1 MFQLKD
7 KAQFLKRTRTLL
19 FLFSALFMLSA
30 CGEDS
35 DLDNA
40 VLKMNDDNILF
51 MNISLGFIMLGV
63 ALKLR
68 VKDFVLVFSAPKSV
82 LIGCLSQ
89 FVALPFLT
97 FLLVLIL
104 NPMPSVA
111 MGMMIVAACPGGNIS
126 NFMTSLANGNTA
138 LSVCM
143 TAIASVAA
151 VFMTPFNI
159 SFWGG
164 MYAPTSEI
172 LSDVSLDFFAMLKI
186 VGMILLIPLA
196 LGMLL
201 RAFKPKI
208 ADLLVPITHYGSIL
222 IFGGIVVFAFG
233 ANTDL
238 FVKYIHLIVFIV
250 LAHNALG
257 ILTGFSLARIFR
269 LPSAD
274 QKTLAIETGIQNSG
288 LGLGLI
294 FAFFD
299 GMGGMA
305 IVAGWWS
312 IWHII
317 SGLSIAYFL
326 KNKNLKD

>member
-1 MFQLKD
+1 MSQLKNEI
-7 KAQFLKRTRTLL
+7 QLLKRTKALL
-19 FLFSALFMLSA
+19 FLISALFILSA

-40 VLKMNDDNILF
+40 VLKMNEDNILF

-68 VKDFVLVFSAPKSV
+68 VKDFILVFSAPKSV
-82 LIGCLSQ
+82 IIGFLSQ

-97 FLLVLIL
+97 YLLVLIL

-126 NFMTSLANGNTA
+126 NFMTALANGNTA

-143 TAIASVAA
+143 TAIASVSA
-151 VFMTPFNI
+151 VFMTPINI

-164 MYAPTSEI
+164 LYAPTSVI
-172 LSDVSLDFFAMLKI
+172 LNEVSLDFFEMLKI
-186 VGMILLIPLA
+186 VGVILLIPLII
-196 LGMLL
+196 GMLL

-208 ADLLVPITHYGSIL
+208 ADILLPVTHYGSIL

-238 FVKYIHLIVFIV
+238 FVKYIHLIIFIV
-250 LAHNALG
+250 LAHNTIG
-257 ILTGFSLARIFR
+257 IFTGYSLARLFK
-269 LPSAD
+269 LPGPD
-274 QKTLAIETGIQNSG
+274 HKTLAIETGIQNSG

-305 IVAGWWS
+305 IVAGWWG

-317 SGLSIAYFL
+317 SGLSIAYFF
-326 KNKNLKD
+326 KNKKL

>member
-1 MFQLKD
+1 MSQLKN
-7 KAQFLKRTRTLL
+7 KTQLLKRTKALL
-19 FLFSALFMLSA
+19 FLFSALFILSA

-40 VLKMNDDNILF
+40 VLKMNEDNILF

-68 VKDFVLVFSAPKSV
+68 VKDFILVFSAPKSV
-82 LIGCLSQ
+82 IIGFLSQ

-97 FLLVLIL
+97 YLLVLIL

-126 NFMTSLANGNTA
+126 NFMTALANGNTA

-143 TAIASVAA
+143 TAIASISA
-151 VFMTPFNI
+151 VFMTPINI

-164 MYAPTSEI
+164 LYAPSSVI
-172 LSDVSLDFFAMLKI
+172 LNEVSLDFFEMLKI
-186 VGMILLIPLA
+186 VGMILLIPLII
-196 LGMLL
+196 GMLL

-208 ADLLVPITHYGSIL
+208 ADILLPVTHYGSIL

-238 FVKYIHLIVFIV
+238 FVKYIHLIIFIV
-250 LAHNALG
+250 LAHNTIG
-257 ILTGFSLARIFR
+257 IFTGYSLARLFK
-269 LPSAD
+269 LPGPD

-305 IVAGWWS
+305 IVAGWWG

-317 SGLSIAYFL
+317 SGLSIAYFF
-326 KNKNLKD
+326 KNKKL

>member
-1 MFQLKD
+1 MSQLKNEI
-7 KAQFLKRTRTLL
+7 QLLKRTKALL
-19 FLFSALFMLSA
+19 FLFSALFILSA
-30 CGEDS
+30 CDEDS

-40 VLKMNDDNILF
+40 VLKMNEDNILF

-68 VKDFVLVFSAPKSV
+68 VKDFILVFSAPKSV
-82 LIGCLSQ
+82 IIGFLSQ

-97 FLLVLIL
+97 YLLVLIL

-126 NFMTSLANGNTA
+126 NFMTALANGNTA

-143 TAIASVAA
+143 TAIASISA
-151 VFMTPFNI
+151 VFMTPINI

-164 MYAPTSEI
+164 LHAPTSVI
-172 LSDVSLDFFAMLKI
+172 LNEVSLDFFEMLKI
-186 VGMILLIPLA
+186 VGMILLIPLII
-196 LGMLL
+196 GMLL

-208 ADLLVPITHYGSIL
+208 ADILLPVTHYGSIL

-238 FVKYIHLIVFIV
+238 FVKYIHLIIFIV
-250 LAHNALG
+250 LAHNTIG
-257 ILTGFSLARIFR
+257 IFTGYSLARLFK
-269 LPSAD
+269 LPGPD

-305 IVAGWWS
+305 IVAGWWG

-317 SGLSIAYFL
+317 SGLSIAYFF
-326 KNKNLKD
+326 KNKKL

>member
-1 MFQLKD
+1 MSPLKNKTQL
-7 KAQFLKRTRTLL
+7 LKRTKAFL
-19 FLFSALFMLSA
+19 FLISALFILSA

-40 VLKMNDDNILF
+40 VLKMNEDNILF

-68 VKDFVLVFSAPKSV
+68 VKDFILVFSAPKSV
-82 LIGCLSQ
+82 IIGFLSQ

-97 FLLVLIL
+97 YLLVLIL

-126 NFMTSLANGNTA
+126 NFMTALANGNTA

-143 TAIASVAA
+143 TAIASISA
-151 VFMTPFNI
+151 VFMTPINI

-164 MYAPTSEI
+164 LYAPTSVI
-172 LSDVSLDFFAMLKI
+172 LNEVSLDFFEMLKI
-186 VGMILLIPLA
+186 VGMILLIPLII
-196 LGMLL
+196 GMLL

-208 ADLLVPITHYGSIL
+208 ADILLPVTHYGSIL

-238 FVKYIHLIVFIV
+238 FVKYIHLIIFIV
-250 LAHNALG
+250 LAHNTIG
-257 ILTGFSLARIFR
+257 IFTGYSLARLFK
-269 LPSAD
+269 LPGPD

-305 IVAGWWS
+305 IVAGWWG

-317 SGLSIAYFL
+317 SGLSIAYFF
-326 KNKNLKD
+326 KNKKL

>member
-1 MFQLKD
+1 VLVVKI
-7 KAQFLKRTRTLL
+7 A
-19 FLFSALFMLSA
+19 
-30 CGEDS
+30 

-82 LIGCLSQ
+82 LIGFLSQ

-126 NFMTSLANGNTA
+126 NFMTALANGNTA

-143 TAIASVAA
+143 TAIASVMA

-186 VGMILLIPLA
+186 VGMILLIPLTI
-196 LGMLL
+196 GMLL
-201 RAFKPKI
+201 REFKPKI
-208 ADLLVPITHYGSIL
+208 ADVLLPITHYGSIL

-238 FVKYIHLIVFIV
+238 FVKYIHLIIFIV
-250 LAHNALG
+250 LAHNAVG
-257 ILTGFSLARIFR
+257 ILTGYSLARLFK
-269 LPSAD
+269 LPGAD

-305 IVAGWWS
+305 LVAGWWG

-317 SGLSIAYFL
+317 SGLSISYFF
-326 KNKNLKD
+326 KNKSL

>member
-1 MFQLKD
+1 MSPLKNKTQL
-7 KAQFLKRTRTLL
+7 LKRTKAFL
-19 FLFSALFMLSA
+19 FLISALFILSA

-40 VLKMNDDNILF
+40 VLKMNEDNILF

-68 VKDFVLVFSAPKSV
+68 VKDFILVISAPKSV
-82 LIGCLSQ
+82 IIGFLSQ

-97 FLLVLIL
+97 YLLVLIL

-126 NFMTSLANGNTA
+126 NFMTALANGNTA

-143 TAIASVAA
+143 TAIASISA
-151 VFMTPFNI
+151 VFMTPINI

-164 MYAPTSEI
+164 LYAPTSVI
-172 LSDVSLDFFAMLKI
+172 LNEVSLDFFEMLKI
-186 VGMILLIPLA
+186 VGMILLIPLII
-196 LGMLL
+196 GMLL

-208 ADLLVPITHYGSIL
+208 ADILLPVTHYGSIL

-238 FVKYIHLIVFIV
+238 FVKYIHLIIFIV
-250 LAHNALG
+250 LAHNTIG
-257 ILTGFSLARIFR
+257 IFTGYSLARLFK
-269 LPSAD
+269 LPGPD

-305 IVAGWWS
+305 IVAGWWG

-317 SGLSIAYFL
+317 SGLSIAYFF
-326 KNKNLKD
+326 KNKKL

>member
-1 MFQLKD
+1 MSQLKN
-7 KAQFLKRTRTLL
+7 KTQLLKRTKALL
-19 FLFSALFMLSA
+19 FLFSALFILSA

-40 VLKMNDDNILF
+40 VLKMNEDNILF

-68 VKDFVLVFSAPKSV
+68 VKDFILVFSAPKSV
-82 LIGCLSQ
+82 IIGFLSQ

-97 FLLVLIL
+97 YLLVLIL

-126 NFMTSLANGNTA
+126 NFMTALANGNTA

-143 TAIASVAA
+143 TAIASISA
-151 VFMTPFNI
+151 VFMTPINI

-164 MYAPTSEI
+164 LYAPTSVI
-172 LSDVSLDFFAMLKI
+172 LNEVSLDFFEMLKI
-186 VGMILLIPLA
+186 VGMILLIPLII
-196 LGMLL
+196 GMLL

-208 ADLLVPITHYGSIL
+208 ADILLPVTHYGSIL

-238 FVKYIHLIVFIV
+238 FVKYIHLIIFIV
-250 LAHNALG
+250 LAHNTIG
-257 ILTGFSLARIFR
+257 IFTGYSLARLFK
-269 LPSAD
+269 LPGPD

-305 IVAGWWS
+305 IVAGWWG

-317 SGLSIAYFL
+317 SGLSIAYFF
-326 KNKNLKD
+326 KNKKL

>member
-1 MFQLKD
+1 MSQLKN
-7 KAQFLKRTRTLL
+7 KTQLLKRTKAFL
-19 FLFSALFMLSA
+19 FLISALFILSA

-40 VLKMNDDNILF
+40 VLKMNEDNILF

-68 VKDFVLVFSAPKSV
+68 VKDFILVFSAPKSV
-82 LIGCLSQ
+82 IIGFLSQ

-97 FLLVLIL
+97 YLLVLIL

-126 NFMTSLANGNTA
+126 NFMTALANGNTA

-143 TAIASVAA
+143 TAIASISA
-151 VFMTPFNI
+151 VFMTPINI

-164 MYAPTSEI
+164 LHAPTSVI
-172 LSDVSLDFFAMLKI
+172 LNEVSLDFFEMLKI
-186 VGMILLIPLA
+186 VGMILLIPLII
-196 LGMLL
+196 GMLL

-208 ADLLVPITHYGSIL
+208 ADILLPVTHYGSIL

-238 FVKYIHLIVFIV
+238 FVKYIHLIIFIV
-250 LAHNALG
+250 LAHNTIG
-257 ILTGFSLARIFR
+257 IFTGYSLARLFK
-269 LPSAD
+269 LPGPD

-305 IVAGWWS
+305 IVAGWWG

-317 SGLSIAYFL
+317 SGLSIAYFF
-326 KNKNLKD
+326 KNKKL

>member
-1 MFQLKD
+1 MSQLKN
-7 KAQFLKRTRTLL
+7 KTQLLKRTKALL
-19 FLFSALFMLSA
+19 FLISALFILSA

-40 VLKMNDDNILF
+40 VLKMNEDNILF

-68 VKDFVLVFSAPKSV
+68 VKDFILVFSAPKSV
-82 LIGCLSQ
+82 IIGFLSQ

-97 FLLVLIL
+97 YLLVLIL

-126 NFMTSLANGNTA
+126 NFMTALANGNTA

-143 TAIASVAA
+143 TAIASISA
-151 VFMTPFNI
+151 VFMTPINI

-164 MYAPTSEI
+164 LYAPTSVI
-172 LSDVSLDFFAMLKI
+172 LNEVSLDFFEMLKI
-186 VGMILLIPLA
+186 VGMILLIPLII
-196 LGMLL
+196 GMLL

-208 ADLLVPITHYGSIL
+208 ADILLPVTHYGSIL

-238 FVKYIHLIVFIV
+238 FVKYIHLIIFIV
-250 LAHNALG
+250 LAHNTIG
-257 ILTGFSLARIFR
+257 IFTGYSLARLFK
-269 LPSAD
+269 LPGPD

-305 IVAGWWS
+305 IVAGWWG

-317 SGLSIAYFL
+317 SGLSIAYFF
-326 KNKNLKD
+326 KNKKL

>member
-1 MFQLKD
+1 MSQLKNEI
-7 KAQFLKRTRTLL
+7 QLLKRTKALL
-19 FLFSALFMLSA
+19 FLISALFILSA

-40 VLKMNDDNILF
+40 VLKMNEDNILF

-68 VKDFVLVFSAPKSV
+68 VKDFILVFSAPKSV
-82 LIGCLSQ
+82 IIGFLSQ

-97 FLLVLIL
+97 YLLVLIL

-126 NFMTSLANGNTA
+126 NFMTALANGNTA

-143 TAIASVAA
+143 TAIASVSA
-151 VFMTPFNI
+151 VFMTPINI

-164 MYAPTSEI
+164 LYAPTSVI
-172 LSDVSLDFFAMLKI
+172 LNEVSLDFFEMLKI
-186 VGMILLIPLA
+186 VGVILLIPLII
-196 LGMLL
+196 GMLL

-208 ADLLVPITHYGSIL
+208 ADILLPVTHYGSIL

-238 FVKYIHLIVFIV
+238 FVKYIHLIIFIV
-250 LAHNALG
+250 LAHNTIG
-257 ILTGFSLARIFR
+257 IFTGYSLARLFK
-269 LPSAD
+269 LPGPD

-305 IVAGWWS
+305 IVAGWWG

-317 SGLSIAYFL
+317 SGLSIAYFF
-326 KNKNLKD
+326 KNKKL

>member
-1 MFQLKD
+1 MSQLKNEI
-7 KAQFLKRTRTLL
+7 QLLKRTKALL
-19 FLFSALFMLSA
+19 FLISALFILSA

-40 VLKMNDDNILF
+40 VLKMNEDNILF

-68 VKDFVLVFSAPKSV
+68 VKDFILVFSAPKSV
-82 LIGCLSQ
+82 IIGFLSQ
-89 FVALPFLT
+89 FVTLPFLT
-97 FLLVLIL
+97 YLLVLIL

-126 NFMTSLANGNTA
+126 NFMTALANGNTA

-143 TAIASVAA
+143 TAIASISA
-151 VFMTPFNI
+151 VFMTPINI

-164 MYAPTSEI
+164 LHAPTSVI
-172 LSDVSLDFFAMLKI
+172 LNEVSLDFFEMLKI
-186 VGMILLIPLA
+186 VGMILLIPLII
-196 LGMLL
+196 GMLL

-208 ADLLVPITHYGSIL
+208 ADILLPVTHYGSIL

-238 FVKYIHLIVFIV
+238 FVKYIHLIIFIV
-250 LAHNALG
+250 LAHNTIG
-257 ILTGFSLARIFR
+257 IFTGYSLARLFK
-269 LPSAD
+269 LPGPD

-305 IVAGWWS
+305 IVAGWWG

-317 SGLSIAYFL
+317 SGLSIAYFF
-326 KNKNLKD
+326 KNKKL

>member
-1 MFQLKD
+1 MSQLKN
-7 KAQFLKRTRTLL
+7 KSQLLKRTKALL
-19 FLFSALFMLSA
+19 FLISALFILSA

-40 VLKMNDDNILF
+40 VLKMNEDNILF

-68 VKDFVLVFSAPKSV
+68 VKDFILVFSAPKSV
-82 LIGCLSQ
+82 IIGFLSQ

-97 FLLVLIL
+97 YLLVLIL

-126 NFMTSLANGNTA
+126 NFMTALANGNTA

-143 TAIASVAA
+143 TAIASISA
-151 VFMTPFNI
+151 VFMTPINI

-164 MYAPTSEI
+164 LYAPTSVI
-172 LSDVSLDFFAMLKI
+172 LNEVSLDFFEMLKI
-186 VGMILLIPLA
+186 VGMILLIPLII
-196 LGMLL
+196 GMLL

-208 ADLLVPITHYGSIL
+208 ADILLPVTHYGSIF

-238 FVKYIHLIVFIV
+238 FVKYIHLIIFIV
-250 LAHNALG
+250 LAHNTIG
-257 ILTGFSLARIFR
+257 IFTGYSLARLFK
-269 LPSAD
+269 LPGPD

-305 IVAGWWS
+305 IVAGWWG

-317 SGLSIAYFL
+317 SGLSIAYFF
-326 KNKNLKD
+326 KNKKL

>member
-1 MFQLKD
+1 MSQLKNEI
-7 KAQFLKRTRTLL
+7 QLLKRTKALL
-19 FLFSALFMLSA
+19 FLISALFILSA

-40 VLKMNDDNILF
+40 VLKMNEDNILF

-68 VKDFVLVFSAPKSV
+68 VKDFILVFSAPKSV
-82 LIGCLSQ
+82 IIGFLSQ

-97 FLLVLIL
+97 YLLVLIL

-126 NFMTSLANGNTA
+126 NFMTALANGNTA

-143 TAIASVAA
+143 TAIASISA
-151 VFMTPFNI
+151 VFMTPINI

-164 MYAPTSEI
+164 LHAPTSVI
-172 LSDVSLDFFAMLKI
+172 LNEVSLDFFEMLKI
-186 VGMILLIPLA
+186 VGMILLIPLII
-196 LGMLL
+196 GMLL

-208 ADLLVPITHYGSIL
+208 ADILLPVTHYGSIL

-238 FVKYIHLIVFIV
+238 FVKYIHLIIFIV
-250 LAHNALG
+250 LAHNTIG
-257 ILTGFSLARIFR
+257 IFTGYSLARLFK
-269 LPSAD
+269 LPGPD

-299 GMGGMA
+299 GMGGLA
-305 IVAGWWS
+305 IVAGWWG

-317 SGLSIAYFL
+317 SGLSIAYFF
-326 KNKNLKD
+326 KNKKL

>member
-1 MFQLKD
+1 MSQLKNEI
-7 KAQFLKRTRTLL
+7 QLLKRTKALL
-19 FLFSALFMLSA
+19 FLISALFILSA

-40 VLKMNDDNILF
+40 VLKMNEDNILF

-68 VKDFVLVFSAPKSV
+68 VKDFILVFSAPKSV
-82 LIGCLSQ
+82 IIGFLSQ

-97 FLLVLIL
+97 YLLVLIL

-126 NFMTSLANGNTA
+126 NFMTALANGNTA

-143 TAIASVAA
+143 TAIASISA
-151 VFMTPFNI
+151 VFMTPINI

-164 MYAPTSEI
+164 LYAPTSVI
-172 LSDVSLDFFAMLKI
+172 LNEVSLDFFEMLKI
-186 VGMILLIPLA
+186 VGMILLIPLII
-196 LGMLL
+196 GMLL

-208 ADLLVPITHYGSIL
+208 ADILLPVTHYGSIL

-238 FVKYIHLIVFIV
+238 FVKYIHLIIFIV
-250 LAHNALG
+250 LAHNTIG
-257 ILTGFSLARIFR
+257 IFTGYSLARLFK
-269 LPSAD
+269 LPGPD

-305 IVAGWWS
+305 IVAGWWG

-317 SGLSIAYFL
+317 SGLSIAYFF
-326 KNKNLKD
+326 KNKKL